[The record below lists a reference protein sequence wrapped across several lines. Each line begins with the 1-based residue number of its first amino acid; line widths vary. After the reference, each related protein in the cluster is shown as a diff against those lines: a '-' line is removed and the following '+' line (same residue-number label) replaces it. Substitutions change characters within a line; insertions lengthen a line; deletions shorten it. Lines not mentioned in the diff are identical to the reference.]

1 MALLSSKQFYKR
13 HSIEVN
19 KHVFENQNT
28 LIISNI
34 ESNFKLENKDNLDF
48 IEIKVKNNFHK
59 EINKINSSY
68 DLIILSDV
76 LEVSEDIVEV
86 LNSLKKHLNHDGKIL
101 ISSINPIWNMPLK
114 LLETLKIKKY
124 SKNRAY
130 IHLNKFSRVLSSL
143 GFYIVMSKSRQ
154 YFPFKLFFVGSFINT
169 LLEIIF
175 YFLNLGIRTYILIKE
190 DTTTNPKQNKSKTII
205 IPAKNEEG
213 NLVELVERIP
223 FLGEDTEAI
232 ISCGSS
238 KDDTLRVANSLVSNH
253 LDIKVIEQSK
263 TGKANAVW
271 EALNIASGDLVAI
284 LDADISVDPEELTEF
299 FDVIESNRAD
309 FVNGTRLIY
318 PMEKGSMR
326 LINNL
331 GNRAFQLLIT
341 LIIRLPLTDSLCGTK
356 VFKRDLY
363 EKIKLWQK
371 TIKVEDPFGD
381 FDLLFS
387 AAYSG
392 EKIVELPIHY
402 RTRKYGKTQ
411 ISRFKDGFK
420 LIRYLIKSFYKFNSS
435 I

>member
-13 HSIEVN
+13 HSNEVK
-19 KHVFENQNT
+19 KHIFENQAT
-28 LIISNI
+28 LLISNI
-34 ESNFKLENKDNLDF
+34 ESNFNLEKNDNVEF
-48 IEIKVKNNFHK
+48 IEISLENNFYQ
-59 EINKINSSY
+59 EIKKINSSY
-68 DLIILSDV
+68 DLVILSDV
-76 LEVSEDIVEV
+76 LEVSEDMIEI
-86 LNSLKKHLNHDGKIL
+86 LNSLKKLLNQDGKIL

-114 LLETLKIKKY
+114 LLESLKIKKD
-124 SKNRAY
+124 SKKRAY
-130 IHLNKFSRVLSSL
+130 IHLKKFSTVLSSL
-143 GFYIVMSKSRQ
+143 GFYSVMSKSRQ
-154 YFPFKLFFVGSFINT
+154 YFPFKLFYVGSLINT
-169 LLEIIF
+169 FLEIIF

-190 DTTTNPKQNKSKTII
+190 DIRTQTNQNISKTII

-223 FLGEDTEAI
+223 FLGEETEAI

-238 KDDTLRVANSLVSNH
+238 EDDTLKVANSLFSDN
-253 LDIKVIEQSK
+253 LKIKVIEQSK

-271 EALNIASGDLVAI
+271 EALDIASGDLIAI
-284 LDADISVDPEELTEF
+284 LDADISVDPEKLTEF
-299 FDVIESNRAD
+299 FSVIESNRAD

-326 LINNL
+326 LINNI
-331 GNRAFQLLIT
+331 GNRAFQLLIA

-356 VFKRDLY
+356 VFKRNLY

-371 TIKVEDPFGD
+371 TIKIEDPFGD

-392 EKIVELPIHY
+392 EKIVEIPIHY

-420 LIRYLIKSFYKFNSS
+420 LIRYLAKSFYKFNSS
-435 I
+435 T